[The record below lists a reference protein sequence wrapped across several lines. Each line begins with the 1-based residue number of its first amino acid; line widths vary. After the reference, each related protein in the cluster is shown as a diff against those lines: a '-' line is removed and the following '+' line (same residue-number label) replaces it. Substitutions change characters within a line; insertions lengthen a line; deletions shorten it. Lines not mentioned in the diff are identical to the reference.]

1 MKLELRA
8 MIRKEFRQVFRDP
21 HTLGI
26 LLLVPMMLLVLF
38 GYAISMD
45 VDNIV
50 VGVLDNDKSPES
62 RRITELF
69 RVLDAFS
76 PGESLLSPDEAE
88 EALVDGRL
96 NAVLIIPPEFGRDME
111 AGRIPSVQ
119 LLIDGSNVLVAS
131 TTQGYVDAMF
141 FDLSLRL
148 NTEWRVPTA
157 DGDATFT
164 PPIDFRPRTWFNPE
178 LRSTVFLIPGLIA
191 FIMVITAVLSTALS
205 VVREKE
211 KGTMEMLDASPL
223 SSTTLIIGKT
233 IPFMVI
239 SMLETVFILIAGRF
253 LFGVE
258 ISGSISLLLGI
269 SFLFLLSCLGI
280 GVLIST
286 VVDTQQSAF
295 LLATISIVLPTMILS
310 GFIYPIRNMPIPVQA
325 VTFLIPARYFI
336 SAERALMIRGAGAV
350 SIWPQSV
357 VLLGF
362 SIVTLG
368 ISSLRLGIRRRKR

>member
-280 GVLIST
+280 GLLIST

>member
-26 LLLVPMMLLVLF
+26 LLLVPMLLLVLF

-69 RVLDAFS
+69 QVLDVFS
-76 PGESLLSPDEAE
+76 PGESPTSPAEAE

-96 NAVLIIPPEFGRDME
+96 NAALVIPSGFGRDLE
-111 AGRIPSVQ
+111 AGKSPSLQ

-131 TTQGYVDAMF
+131 TAQGYIDAMF

-148 NTEWRVPTA
+148 DTEWRVPTA
-157 DGDATFT
+157 AGAATFT

-233 IPFMVI
+233 VPFMVI
-239 SMLETVFILIAGRF
+239 SMLETVLILIAGRF
-253 LFGVE
+253 LFGVG
-258 ISGSISLLLGI
+258 IMGSISLLLGI
-269 SFLFLLSCLGI
+269 TFLFLLSCLGI
-280 GVLIST
+280 GLLIST

-295 LLATISIVLPTMILS
+295 LLATIVIVLPTLILS
-310 GFIYPIRNMPIPVQA
+310 GFIYPIRNMPLPVQA

-336 SAERALMIRGAGAV
+336 TAERALMIRGAGAG

-362 SIVTLG
+362 SIFTLG
-368 ISSLRLGIRRRKR
+368 LSSLRLGRRRRKR

>member
-26 LLLVPMMLLVLF
+26 LLLVPMLLLVLF

-69 RVLDAFS
+69 QVLDVFS
-76 PGESLLSPDEAE
+76 PGESPTSPAEAE

-96 NAVLIIPPEFGRDME
+96 NAALVIPSGFGRDLE
-111 AGRIPSVQ
+111 AGKSPSLQ

-131 TTQGYVDAMF
+131 TAQGYIDAMF

-148 NTEWRVPTA
+148 DTEWRVPTA
-157 DGDATFT
+157 AGAATFT

-233 IPFMVI
+233 VPFMVI
-239 SMLETVFILIAGRF
+239 SMLETVLILIAGRV
-253 LFGVE
+253 LFGVG
-258 ISGSISLLLGI
+258 IMGSISLLLGI
-269 SFLFLLSCLGI
+269 TFLFLLSCLGI
-280 GVLIST
+280 GLLIST

-295 LLATISIVLPTMILS
+295 LLATIVIVLPTLILS
-310 GFIYPIRNMPIPVQA
+310 GFIYPIRNMPLPVQA

-336 SAERALMIRGAGAV
+336 TAERALMIRGAGAG

-362 SIVTLG
+362 SIFTLG
-368 ISSLRLGIRRRKR
+368 LSSLRLGRRRRKR

>member
-8 MIRKEFRQVFRDP
+8 MVRKEFRQVLRDP

-26 LLLVPMMLLVLF
+26 LLLVPMLLLVLF

-45 VDNIV
+45 VDDIA
-50 VGVLDNDKSPES
+50 VGVVDEDKSPES
-62 RRITELF
+62 RRVEKLF
-69 RVLDAFS
+69 DVLEVFS
-76 PGESLLSPDEAE
+76 SGETPFSAAGAE

-96 NAVLIIPPEFGRDME
+96 DAVLIIPPGYGRDLT

-131 TTQGYVDAMF
+131 TAQGYIEAMF

-148 NTEWRVPTA
+148 DTEWRVSSPSGKHA
-157 DGDATFT
+157 FA

-211 KGTMEMLDASPL
+211 KGTMETLDASPL
-223 SSTTLIIGKT
+223 SSSTLIIGKT

-239 SMLETVFILIAGRF
+239 SMLETVLILIAGRF

-258 ISGSISLLLGI
+258 ILGSIPVLLGI

-280 GVLIST
+280 GLLIST
-286 VVDTQQSAF
+286 AVDTQQSAF
-295 LLATISIVLPTMILS
+295 LLATIVIVLPTLILS
-310 GFIYPIRNMPIPVQA
+310 GFIYPIRNMPSAVQA

-336 SAERALMIRGAGAV
+336 IAERALMIRGAGLA
-350 SIWPQSV
+350 SIWPQVLILSV
-357 VLLGF
+357 F
-362 SIVTLG
+362 SLVTLG
-368 ISSLRLGIRRRKR
+368 LSSLRLGRSRRNR

>member
-26 LLLVPMMLLVLF
+26 LLLVPMLLLVLF

-69 RVLDAFS
+69 QVLDVFS
-76 PGESLLSPDEAE
+76 PGESPTSPAEAE

-96 NAVLIIPPEFGRDME
+96 NAALVIPSGFGRDLE
-111 AGRIPSVQ
+111 AGKSPSLQ

-131 TTQGYVDAMF
+131 TAQGYIDAMF

-148 NTEWRVPTA
+148 DTEWRVPTA
-157 DGDATFT
+157 AGAATFT

-233 IPFMVI
+233 VPFMVI
-239 SMLETVFILIAGRF
+239 SMLETVLILIAGRF
-253 LFGVE
+253 LFGVG
-258 ISGSISLLLGI
+258 IMGSISLLLGI
-269 SFLFLLSCLGI
+269 TFLFLLSCLGI
-280 GVLIST
+280 GLLIST

-295 LLATISIVLPTMILS
+295 LLATIVIVLPTLILS
-310 GFIYPIRNMPIPVQA
+310 GFIYPIRNMPLPVQI

-336 SAERALMIRGAGAV
+336 TAERALMIRGAGAD

-357 VLLGF
+357 ILLGF
-362 SIVTLG
+362 SVVTLG
-368 ISSLRLGIRRRKR
+368 FSSLRLGRRRRNR

>member
-1 MKLELRA
+1 MKLELAA

-26 LLLVPMMLLVLF
+26 LLLVPMLLLILF

-50 VGVLDNDKSPES
+50 VGVLDYDRSPES
-62 RRITELF
+62 RRVGELF
-69 RVLDAFS
+69 RVLDIFS
-76 PGESLLSPDEAE
+76 PGESPDSPEDAE
-88 EALVDGRL
+88 EALMDGRL
-96 NAVLIIPPEFGRDME
+96 DAVLIIPPGFGRDL
-111 AGRIPSVQ
+111 AGGRVPSVQ

-131 TTQGYVDAMF
+131 TAQGYIEAMF

-148 NTEWRVPTA
+148 DSEWRIPEAPGKHSFV
-157 DGDATFT
+157 
-164 PPIDFRPRTWFNPE
+164 PPIIFRPRTWFNPE
-178 LRSTVFLIPGLIA
+178 LRSTVFLIPGLVA

-223 SSTTLIIGKT
+223 SSSTLIIGKT

-239 SMLETVFILIAGRF
+239 SMVETLFILLAGRL

-258 ISGSISLLLGI
+258 IQGSSALLIGV

-280 GVLIST
+280 GLLIST
-286 VVDTQQSAF
+286 AVDTQQSAF
-295 LLATISIVLPTMILS
+295 LLATLVIVLPTLILS
-310 GFIYPIRNMPIPVQA
+310 GFIYPIRNMPPAVQA
-325 VTFLIPARYFI
+325 VTYLIPARYFI
-336 SAERALMIRGAGAV
+336 TAERALIIRGAGV
-350 SIWPQSV
+350 GSIWPQA
-357 VLLGF
+357 LILGVF
-362 SIVTLG
+362 SFVTLG
-368 ISSLRLGIRRRKR
+368 VSSLRLGRSRRKR

>member
-1 MKLELRA
+1 MKLELKA
-8 MIRKEFRQVFRDP
+8 IIRKEFRQVFRDP

-26 LLLVPMMLLVLF
+26 LLLVPMLLLVLF

-69 RVLDAFS
+69 RVLDVFS
-76 PGESLLSPDEAE
+76 TGESPLSPAEAE

-96 NAVLIIPPEFGRDME
+96 NAAIVIPSGFGRDLV
-111 AGRIPSVQ
+111 AGKSPSLQ

-131 TTQGYVDAMF
+131 TAQGYIEAAF

-148 NTEWRVPTA
+148 DTEWRVPTA
-157 DGDATFT
+157 AGAATFT

-233 IPFMVI
+233 VPFMVI
-239 SMLETVFILIAGRF
+239 SMLETVLILIAGRF

-258 ISGSISLLLGI
+258 IMGSISLLLGI
-269 SFLFLLSCLGI
+269 TFLFLLSCLGI
-280 GVLIST
+280 GLLIST

-295 LLATISIVLPTMILS
+295 LLATIIIVLPTLILS
-310 GFIYPIRNMPIPVQA
+310 GFIYPIRNMPLPVQA

-336 SAERALMIRGAGAV
+336 TAERALMIRGAGAG

-368 ISSLRLGIRRRKR
+368 LSSLRLGRRRRNR

>member
-26 LLLVPMMLLVLF
+26 LLLVPMLLLVLF

-69 RVLDAFS
+69 QVLDDFS
-76 PGESLLSPDEAE
+76 PGESPTSPAEAE

-96 NAVLIIPPEFGRDME
+96 NAALVIPSGFGRDLE
-111 AGRIPSVQ
+111 AGKSPSLQ

-131 TTQGYVDAMF
+131 TAQGYIDAMF

-148 NTEWRVPTA
+148 DTEWRVPTA
-157 DGDATFT
+157 AGAATFT

-233 IPFMVI
+233 VPFMVI
-239 SMLETVFILIAGRF
+239 SMLETVLILIAGRF
-253 LFGVE
+253 LFGVG
-258 ISGSISLLLGI
+258 IMGSISLLLGI
-269 SFLFLLSCLGI
+269 TFLFLLSCLGI
-280 GVLIST
+280 GLLIST

-295 LLATISIVLPTMILS
+295 LLATIVIVLPTLILS
-310 GFIYPIRNMPIPVQA
+310 GFIYPIRNMPLPVQA

-336 SAERALMIRGAGAV
+336 TAERALMIRGAGAG

-362 SIVTLG
+362 SIFTLG
-368 ISSLRLGIRRRKR
+368 LSSLRLGRRRRKR

>member
-26 LLLVPMMLLVLF
+26 LLLVPMLLLVLF

-69 RVLDAFS
+69 QVLDVFS
-76 PGESLLSPDEAE
+76 PGESPTSPAEAE

-96 NAVLIIPPEFGRDME
+96 NAALVIPSGFGRDLE
-111 AGRIPSVQ
+111 AGKSPSLQ

-131 TTQGYVDAMF
+131 TAQGYIDAMF

-148 NTEWRVPTA
+148 DTEWRVPIA
-157 DGDATFT
+157 AGAATFT

-233 IPFMVI
+233 VPFMVI
-239 SMLETVFILIAGRF
+239 SMLETVLILIAGRF
-253 LFGVE
+253 LFGVG
-258 ISGSISLLLGI
+258 IMGSISLLLGI
-269 SFLFLLSCLGI
+269 TFLFLLSCLGI
-280 GVLIST
+280 GLLIST

-295 LLATISIVLPTMILS
+295 LLATIVIVLPTLILS
-310 GFIYPIRNMPIPVQA
+310 GFIYPIRNMPLPVQA

-336 SAERALMIRGAGAV
+336 TAERALMIRGAGAG

-362 SIVTLG
+362 SIFTLG
-368 ISSLRLGIRRRKR
+368 LSSLRLGRRRRKR